1 MIPYQSVS
9 LVFLLKVAESKQRFD
24 RRILVLIDPSV
35 TETGGTR
42 DFPVPGRDGT
52 KKKESRAG
60 RDGTGQRLK
69 LRGTG
74 RDSSVERRDGTGF
87 HDCSICPAS
96 PADRYFM

>member
-60 RDGTGQRLK
+60 WDGTGQRLK
-69 LRGTG
+69 LCGTG
-74 RDSSVERRDGTGF
+74 RDSMTVPSVPPIDILCYIE
-87 HDCSICPAS
+87 I
-96 PADRYFM
+96 ADKS